1 MKNEWTRKRLLETII
16 AMPNFKENSV
26 VLIRLAKKNMGTQNQ
41 KSDRDTFRIHM
52 YGMEKKY

>member
-1 MKNEWTRKRLLETII
+1 MDKRLLETII